1 MAARLASKQGL
12 LLGDATAHRTQRSL
26 RCFIQTRTL
35 GSLEKTKSP
44 EHQLTRASLEPQAE
58 TGLARP

>member
-1 MAARLASKQGL
+1 MMLLHTGHSGL
-12 LLGDATAHRTQRSL
+12 CG
-26 RCFIQTRTL
+26 IQTRTL